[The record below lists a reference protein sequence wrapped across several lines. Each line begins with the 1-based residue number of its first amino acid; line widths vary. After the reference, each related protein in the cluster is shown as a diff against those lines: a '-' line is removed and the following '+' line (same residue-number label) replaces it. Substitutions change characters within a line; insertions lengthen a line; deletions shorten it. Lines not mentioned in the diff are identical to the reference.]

1 MNGVYNSCIIQSS
14 WMIGVITMNE
24 KIVVFGGTFLDVF
37 IYGDNPHD
45 TKIIESPG
53 GSGLSIAFGLFRLGF
68 DVEFISNIGNDWKG
82 KEILSQL
89 REYKFNIHGINVLEE
104 RTGYHI
110 SKEDVAVAVDRG
122 VNKLP
127 LRITK
132 DSVGRADIVI
142 INTEI
147 ALCSFKEIC
156 SSFTGRIFIDMGP
169 LFNIRRAD
177 ININNNAEAIFIG
190 NHDLG
195 EIEDFDIIKKGPMG
209 ATWNEIQVK
218 GNGKKY
224 PYTVGAGDVFDVVLI
239 ASLLKGKTRRES
251 LLNAVKIS
259 QDMTKD
265 IKGAFNKV
273 LNLHNIRL

>member
-1 MNGVYNSCIIQSS
+1 
-14 WMIGVITMNE
+14 
-24 KIVVFGGTFLDVF
+24 
-37 IYGDNPHD
+37 
-45 TKIIESPG
+45 
-53 GSGLSIAFGLFRLGF
+53 
-68 DVEFISNIGNDWKG
+68 
-82 KEILSQL
+82 L

-132 DSVGRADIVI
+132 DSVERADIVI

-147 ALCSFKEIC
+147 ALRSFKEIC
-156 SSFTGRIFIDMGP
+156 SSFTERIFIDMGP
-169 LFNIRRAD
+169 LFSIRRAD

-259 QDMTKD
+259 QNMTKD

-273 LNLHNIRL
+273 LSLHNIRL

>member
-1 MNGVYNSCIIQSS
+1 MNGVYNCCIIQLS
-14 WMIGVITMNE
+14 WITGVITVNE

-37 IYGDNPHD
+37 IYGDEPHD

-53 GSGLSIAFGLFRLGF
+53 GSGLNVAFGLFRLGF

-82 KEILSQL
+82 KEILSRL

-110 SKEDVAVAVDRG
+110 SKEDVPIAVDRG

-132 DSVGRADIVI
+132 DSIERADIVI

-147 ALCSFKEIC
+147 AMHSFKEIC

-177 ININNNAEAIFIG
+177 IDINNNADAIFIG

-195 EIEDFDIIKKGPMG
+195 EIEDFDIVKNGPFG
-209 ATWNEIQVK
+209 ATWNDIQVK
-218 GNGKKY
+218 GDGKNY
-224 PYTVGAGDVFDVVLI
+224 PYTVGTGDVFDVVLI
-239 ASLLKGKTRRES
+239 ASLLKGKTQKES
-251 LLNAVKIS
+251 LSNAVKIS
-259 QDMTKD
+259 QNMTKN
-265 IKGAFNKV
+265 IRGAFNKC
-273 LNLHNIRL
+273 LNLHKISF